1 VKVALPLFREHRIP
15 AMLAEQF
22 FRIMASGKVMITL
35 PLAGISFAKL
45 KVIVY
50 VEFAAA
56 SVVFVCIPNIITSS
70 LALNPTAPT
79 LYKYPF
85 LYTPTV
91 ISPVPLVDV
100 TPLSPLTT
108 TVTFTGFA
116 NATFVLLS
124 CIVLGM
130 LSIVVWLETV
140 LLRVTVELLKREVSL
155 GRRMTMVSPLE
166 KTLGVEK
173 LKDRLKMVLR
183 TKVDR
188 LVSGKVLGRVDWR
201 VVEERSSWLNELS
214 KETMEML
221 SEG

>member
-56 SVVFVCIPNIITSS
+56 SVVLVCSPTPITSS

-85 LYTPTV
+85 LNTPTV
-91 ISPVPLVDV
+91 ISPVPLVEPI
-100 TPLSPLTT
+100 PLSPLTT

-140 LLRVTVELLKREVSL
+140 LLSVTVELLKREVSL
-155 GRRMTMVSPLE
+155 GRRITMVSPLE

-201 VVEERSSWLNELS
+201 VVEERSSWLKELS
-214 KETMEML
+214 NETIEML